1 MIKIEDSWLHHL
13 APEFEKPYFGS
24 LTEKVREE
32 YRNYQCYPPGS
43 KICNAFNL
51 CPFDKVKAVIIGQDP
66 YHEPGQAMGLSF
78 SVPEGIAPPP
88 SLINIF
94 REIESDLGKPAARTG
109 DLTRWAMQGVLLL
122 NATLTVRAHVA
133 NSHQRLGW
141 TTFTDAAI
149 KSLSDNREH
158 IVFMLWGGFARSKAY
173 LIDKTRHLVL
183 ECAHPS
189 PLSAN
194 RGGWFG
200 NRHFSRCN
208 AYLAQY
214 GIAPIEW

>member
-43 KICNAFNL
+43 KRFNPFNL
-51 CPFDKVKAVIIGQDP
+51 CPSDKVKAVNIGQDP